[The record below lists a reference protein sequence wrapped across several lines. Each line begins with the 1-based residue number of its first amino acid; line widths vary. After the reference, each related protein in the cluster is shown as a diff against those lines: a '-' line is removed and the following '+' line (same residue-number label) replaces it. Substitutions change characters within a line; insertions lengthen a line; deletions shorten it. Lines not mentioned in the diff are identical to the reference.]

1 MKCRKCGA
9 EIPDQALVCG
19 NCGTPVEPYD
29 SQEQRRREQEE
40 YRRNTRD
47 EERFA
52 SAGCAR
58 ASLILGILSI
68 VSITMPYITII
79 LSLAA
84 IAFGILGSRSR
95 RRGQAIAGIIMG
107 VVMLLTGMVLL
118 VCLSALEPYEE
129 ELTNLF
135 YNYLNNYMQ

>member
-9 EIPDQALVCG
+9 ELPEQALVCG

-40 YRRNTRD
+40 YRKNNRE

-68 VSITMPYITII
+68 VSVTMPY
-79 LSLAA
+79 
-84 IAFGILGSRSR
+84 
-95 RRGQAIAGIIMG
+95 
-107 VVMLLTGMVLL
+107 
-118 VCLSALEPYEE
+118 
-129 ELTNLF
+129 
-135 YNYLNNYMQ
+135 